1 MIITKLC
8 YIWQNKGVF
17 MQTFEAL
24 AYEFGSLASIASKL
38 GVRESAIYAWKARN
52 RVPIKH
58 IRTLVDL
65 SEGRLSK
72 EVLRPD
78 LFQKG

>member
-1 MIITKLC
+1 MKP
-8 YIWQNKGVF
+8 
-17 MQTFEAL
+17 FEAL

-52 RVPIKH
+52 RVPLKH

-65 SEGRLSK
+65 SEGRLTK
-72 EVLRPD
+72 EILRPD
-78 LFQKG
+78 IFN